1 MPAVS
6 LTDHGSLAGA
16 IDLYKAANKQGV
28 KPIIGCEVYVTD
40 DRHVQTKGTAH
51 LTLLAETTAGYAN
64 LIKLCSLGYLEGYY
78 YRPRVD
84 WELLSQYAP
93 GLIALSGCL
102 SGRVSKAISEARMGD
117 AEMELD
123 RLEQIFGRDN
133 TYVELQNA
141 GPRDPAVGVQLAA
154 RARRQARPAARRDR
168 RRPLPR
174 RDRRLPARGAP
185 LHPVGR
191 LAEEP
196 EPLEVRGERVLLQ
209 DARGDGARLP
219 GARGR
224 DAPHARDRRPLQRRD
239 PARPDPA
246 AAVPD
251 AGRPRRVRLP
261 RRAVRDRASR
271 SATTASP
278 PS

>member
-1 MPAVS
+1 
-6 LTDHGSLAGA
+6 
-16 IDLYKAANKQGV
+16 
-28 KPIIGCEVYVTD
+28 
-40 DRHVQTKGTAH
+40 
-51 LTLLAETTAGYAN
+51 
-64 LIKLCSLGYLEGYY
+64 
-78 YRPRVD
+78 
-84 WELLSQYAP
+84 
-93 GLIALSGCL
+93 
-102 SGRVSKAISEARMGD
+102 MGD

-141 GPRDPAVGVQLAA
+141 GLEIQQSVFNSLPGLAA
-154 RARRQARPAARRDR
+154 QARPAARRDG

-174 RDRRLPARGAP
+174 RHRRLPARGAP

-196 EPLEVRGERVLLQ
+196 EPLEVRRQRVLLQ

-219 GARGR
+219 RARGR
-224 DAPHARDRRPLQRRD
+224 DAPHARGRRPLQRRD

-251 AGRPRRVRLP
+251 AGRPRRLRLP
-261 RRAVRDRASR
+261 RRAVREGAREALRARHLRADRAAPVRAQDGPRDGLPRLLPDRRRLHRLREGATASR
-271 SATTASP
+271 SARAAAAPPARSPPTASGSP
-278 PS
+278 TSTRCATGSCSSASSTRPARTCPTWTSTSPSRAASA